1 MRPFEKKSHCPKLP
15 DSKCDARQR
24 QEPDKEMEIVKILTV
39 AQNELSLRPKS
50 RIMTNG
56 GNNFREFQLQIV
68 RMRITFRQCL
78 QRTLKRHGISVTFE
92 MLQVISCLW
101 CEEGSTQQILAERT
115 ARSKASLSSLMTT
128 LEKRGY
134 IERRAEPS
142 DRRNKRV
149 YLSPEG
155 ERFWLGI
162 LPILNDLYAR
172 FEQSIGPECLRVMT
186 SDLTRIQHEL
196 ESI

>member
-1 MRPFEKKSHCPKLP
+1 MTDRG
-15 DSKCDARQR
+15 
-24 QEPDKEMEIVKILTV
+24 
-39 AQNELSLRPKS
+39 NE
-50 RIMTNG
+50 
-56 GNNFREFQLQIV
+56 FREFQQQIV
-68 RMRITFRQCL
+68 RMRIAFRQCL
-78 QRTLKRHGISVTFE
+78 QRTLKRQGISVTFE
-92 MLQVISCLW
+92 MLQVMSCLW
-101 CEEGSTQQILAERT
+101 REQGSTQQILAERT

-128 LEKRGY
+128 LEKRGF

-155 ERFWLGI
+155 ERFWLRI

-172 FEQSIGPECLRVMT
+172 FEQNFGLERLRVMA
-186 SDLTRIQHEL
+186 SDLKRIQDEL